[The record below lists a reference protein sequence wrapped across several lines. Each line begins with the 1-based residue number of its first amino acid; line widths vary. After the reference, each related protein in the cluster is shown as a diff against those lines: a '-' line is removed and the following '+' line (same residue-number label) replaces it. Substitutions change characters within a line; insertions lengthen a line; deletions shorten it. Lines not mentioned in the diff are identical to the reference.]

1 MARRKATKNERI
13 DPLMNEITEII
24 RSRLSDAI
32 GAAYADTITEEI
44 DRIADEVVLDLV
56 NELVEIYIDEL
67 TLPF

>member
-1 MARRKATKNERI
+1 
-13 DPLMNEITEII
+13 MNEITEII
-24 RSRLSDAI
+24 RSQLSDAI
-32 GAAYADTITEEI
+32 SAAYADTITEEI